1 MYYGCL
7 EDGSEV
13 AVKMRSESSLHGLDE
28 FLAEVQ
34 SLTKVHH
41 RNLVSLVGY
50 CWEEHYLALVYEYMP
65 SGSLCDHLRGKRDVG
80 ETLNWAKRVRIML
93 EAAQGLEYL
102 HKGCN
107 LPIIHGDVKTNNVL
121 LGENLKA
128 KLADFGLSKM
138 YISDSQT
145 HISVTAAGTVGYID
159 PEYVLLSIYYYIF
172 VHFLSI
178 LMSNLLIV

>member
-1 MYYGCL
+1 M
-7 EDGSEV
+7 
-13 AVKMRSESSLHGLDE
+13 
-28 FLAEVQ
+28 
-34 SLTKVHH
+34 
-41 RNLVSLVGY
+41 
-50 CWEEHYLALVYEYMP
+50 
-65 SGSLCDHLRGKRDVG
+65 
-80 ETLNWAKRVRIML
+80 
-93 EAAQGLEYL
+93 
-102 HKGCN
+102 
-107 LPIIHGDVKTNNVL
+107 PIIHGDVKTNNVL